1 MNTSFQKQLAILNA
15 ELFVAKT
22 ELTIAK
28 AGRILRESLSVNLP
42 YEHYVNRM
50 RHAQL
55 YAFIIDN
62 SDYQS
67 RC

>member
-1 MNTSFQKQLAILNA
+1 MNTSFQKQLAI
-15 ELFVAKT
+15 
-22 ELTIAK
+22 AK
-28 AGRILRESLSVNLP
+28 AGRILSESLSVKLP

>member
-1 MNTSFQKQLAILNA
+1 MNTSFQKQLAI
-15 ELFVAKT
+15 
-22 ELTIAK
+22 AK
-28 AGRILRESLSVNLP
+28 AGRILSESLSVKLP
-42 YEHYVNRM
+42 YGHYVNRM
-50 RHAQL
+50 IHAQL